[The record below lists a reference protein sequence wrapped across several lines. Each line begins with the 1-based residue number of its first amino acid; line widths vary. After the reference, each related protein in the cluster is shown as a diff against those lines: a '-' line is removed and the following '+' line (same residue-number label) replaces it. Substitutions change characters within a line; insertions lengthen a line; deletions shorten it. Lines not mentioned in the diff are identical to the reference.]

1 MLEITPWQIRNFRL
15 RTHQLDSSPSS
26 SLTSRIIRAAGI
38 CGIQNSPPGAWEIS
52 LFSRVPDCTQK
63 DLDHL
68 LTEEKS
74 LLQAW
79 SFRGAPVVF
88 PASESASFLQALTA
102 RDGEEW
108 IYTHGITL
116 ALDFL
121 SLPFPELLEMLI
133 QVLPGLDQ
141 VTIAGKSSLDQTLA
155 QWMLPLLPASRRD
168 LWNCP
173 SMYGDPQRQT
183 VGGAVVSF
191 LLRPCS
197 FLGLVVF
204 GRREEGL
211 PTFTSYKNWTGK
223 PYCPLEPDEAARR
236 LVRKY
241 LHAYGP
247 ASSDQFA
254 SWLGCTKKQGR
265 RMWDTLSGEMEP
277 VSVLGKKAYVL
288 KNDLEDILS
297 PVLLK
302 RPLLMLG
309 PHDPYLDGRDRLILQ
324 PDPALHRQI
333 WKTVS
338 NPGAILREGEI
349 VGIWNC
355 RKKPKGLEIHFRL
368 FSPSAAA
375 SSCSGSPETMP
386 LPCRQDLSDMAQQY
400 AAFRGEPVFK
410 LDFS

>member
-1 MLEITPWQIRNFRL
+1 MVSGST
-15 RTHQLDSSPSS
+15 DS
-26 SLTSRIIRAAGI
+26 
-38 CGIQNSPPGAWEIS
+38 
-52 LFSRVPDCTQK
+52 
-63 DLDHL
+63 
-68 LTEEKS
+68 
-74 LLQAW
+74 
-79 SFRGAPVVF
+79 
-88 PASESASFLQALTA
+88 
-102 RDGEEW
+102 
-108 IYTHGITL
+108 
-116 ALDFL
+116 
-121 SLPFPELLEMLI
+121 FPELLEMLI

-168 LWNCP
+168 LWNRP

-197 FLGLVVF
+197 FLGLVVS

-247 ASSDQFA
+247 ASPDQFA

-355 RKKPKGLEIHFRL
+355 RKKPKGLEIHFQL